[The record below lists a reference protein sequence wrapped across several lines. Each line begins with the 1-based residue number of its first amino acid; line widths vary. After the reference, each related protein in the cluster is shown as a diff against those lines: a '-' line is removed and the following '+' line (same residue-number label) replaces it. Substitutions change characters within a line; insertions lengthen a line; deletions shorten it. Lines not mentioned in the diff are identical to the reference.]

1 MVRSGDGE
9 LARIAVGAG
18 SERVG
23 SGQEQIRRAG
33 RHSEPLQLA
42 GGRAGEAVSDEE
54 HLVQER
60 RESLEILD
68 FAKVDGAWRGAARRN
83 SGVDE
88 DANEGA
94 GRALVAADSVR
105 RSRAARSD
113 LKFWTSRKSMGRG
126 AAPPDGTRVLTKTP
140 MRALAGPS

>member
-9 LARIAVGAG
+9 LARIAVGTG

-60 RESLEILD
+60 REGLEILD
-68 FAKVDGAWRGAARRN
+68 FAKVDGAWRGATRRGV
-83 SGVDE
+83 GVDE

-105 RSRAARSD
+105 PQIANPPRICSGVRPAKLNRNVPGSSRETAKYRPG
-113 LKFWTSRKSMGRG
+113 M
-126 AAPPDGTRVLTKTP
+126 
-140 MRALAGPS
+140 